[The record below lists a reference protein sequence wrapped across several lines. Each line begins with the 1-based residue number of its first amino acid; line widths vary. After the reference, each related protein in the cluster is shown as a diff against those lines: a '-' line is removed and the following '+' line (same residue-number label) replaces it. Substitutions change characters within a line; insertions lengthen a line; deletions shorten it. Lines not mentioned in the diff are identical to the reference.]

1 MVSRTGL
8 LLSTA
13 LLGLVLAGC
22 GGQAGAAT
30 AAPSTS
36 ADAVSVVAEGS
47 IFLPVQVSAPAGEA
61 FPLAFDNRDN
71 VPHNVA
77 LVDSSGAQ
85 VFTGQVFNGRKTVTE
100 TVPALPVGDY
110 RMICAVHPD
119 MTGTL
124 TAS

>member
-1 MVSRTGL
+1 MSRSRL
-8 LLSTA
+8 LLATT
-13 LLGLVLAGC
+13 LLGLALAAC
-22 GGQAGAAT
+22 GGQGGPAT
-30 AAPSTS
+30 PAPST
-36 ADAVSVVAEGS
+36 AAGAVSVVAEGDR
-47 IFLPVQVSAPAGEA
+47 FLSQQVSAPAGEA
-61 FPLAFDNRDN
+61 FPLAFDNRDG

-85 VFTGQVFNGRKTVTE
+85 VFTGQVFTGSKVVTE
-100 TVPALPVGDY
+100 TVPALAAGDY